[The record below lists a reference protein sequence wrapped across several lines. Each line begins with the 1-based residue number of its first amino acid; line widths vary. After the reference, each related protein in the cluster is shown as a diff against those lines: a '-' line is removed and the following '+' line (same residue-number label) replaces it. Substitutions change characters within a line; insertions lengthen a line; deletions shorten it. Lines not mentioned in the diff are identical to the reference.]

1 VDINILDFNY
11 CWGVILLVLNGAL
24 YSGFFSE
31 TKTSKLFID
40 YHNIPNYNT
49 DPLNVTITVIN
60 KTIRITANTQ
70 YVHWLGIIS
79 GQVTDTIQSIA

>member
-31 TKTSKLFID
+31 TSKLFIV
-40 YHNIPNYNT
+40 YHNIPNNTT

-60 KTIRITANTQ
+60 KTIKIALNNQ
-70 YVHWLGIIS
+70 YTHWLGIIS
-79 GQVTDTIQSIA
+79 GQVIDTIQSIA